1 MSDYISVYNKLKGNV
16 RSFDQLVGRIL
27 CKVEADDVEMR
38 LYLSPDN
45 YVRFYHEQD
54 CCESVYIEDICGDLA
69 DLVDAEILF
78 AEEVSGE
85 TPVSDSNGYEPDSCT
100 WTFYRFQTTKG
111 SVDVR
116 WYGESNGY
124 YSESVD
130 VEVVYSGMEGEY
142 HET

>member
-1 MSDYISVYNKLKGNV
+1 MDKVLVAQNKLTGTVK
-16 RSFDQLVGRIL
+16 SFDQLVGRTL
-27 CKVEADDVEMR
+27 CKATASDDEMR
-38 LYLSPDN
+38 LYLTPDN

-54 CCESVYIEDICGDLA
+54 CCEGVYIEDICGDLD
-69 DLVDAEILF
+69 DLVGAEILF
-78 AEEVSGE
+78 AEEVTGE
-85 TPVSDSNGYEPDSCT
+85 APAVDTEWVDSYT

-130 VEVVYSGMEGEY
+130 VQVVYPGYRENY
-142 HET
+142 

>member
-1 MSDYISVYNKLKGNV
+1 MDKMLIAQNKLTGTV
-16 RSFDQLVGRIL
+16 RSFDQLVGRTL
-27 CKVEADDVEMR
+27 CKVTADDEEMR

-54 CCESVYIEDICGDLA
+54 CCESVYIEDICGDLD

-78 AEEVSGE
+78 AEEVNGE
-85 TPVSDSNGYEPDSCT
+85 TPVSDSKGYEPDSCT

-124 YSESVD
+124 YSESVE
-130 VEVVYSGMEGEY
+130 VEVVHAGSD
-142 HET
+142 

>member
-1 MSDYISVYNKLKGNV
+1 MQKDIAAFNKIIGTVK
-16 RSFDQLVGRIL
+16 SFDQLVGRTL
-27 CKVEADDVEMR
+27 CKATASEDELR
-38 LYLSPDN
+38 LYLTPDN

-54 CCESVYIEDICGDLA
+54 CCESVYIEDICGDLD
-69 DLVDAEILF
+69 DLVDAEIIF

-85 TPVSDSNGYEPDSCT
+85 TPASDFEGYEPDSYT

-130 VEVVYSGMEGEY
+130 MQVVYPGHRDY
-142 HET
+142 